1 MAAGELPGML
11 IGIEMPVVFNFQW
24 NPQIVNTVKKPHW
37 HKLYPA
43 GAEGP
48 VYHYGA
54 GEPDTMTFLMD
65 LSSSRGGVSSAFETL
80 KLFTKPL
87 IRGWGVKR
95 PTLATLILGAEITRT
110 GFVVNVTG
118 AYGPI
123 FHPYTFSAEQG
134 KVTVSFEEVK
144 LWNL

>member
-1 MAAGELPGML
+1 MAAGELPGMI
-11 IGIEMPVVFNFQW
+11 IGIEMPVMIFFQW
-24 NPQIVNTVKKPHW
+24 NPQIINTKKNPHW

-48 VYHYGA
+48 VFHYGA
-54 GEPDTMTFLMD
+54 GEADTMTFLMD
-65 LSSSRGGVSSAFETL
+65 LSASKGGVANAMEQL
-80 KLFTKPL
+80 KLLTKPT

-95 PTLATLILGAEITRT
+95 PTLVSLILGAEITKT
-110 GFVVNVTG
+110 GFIVGIQG

-123 FHPYTFSAEQG
+123 FHPHTFRAEQG

-144 LWNL
+144 LWNM